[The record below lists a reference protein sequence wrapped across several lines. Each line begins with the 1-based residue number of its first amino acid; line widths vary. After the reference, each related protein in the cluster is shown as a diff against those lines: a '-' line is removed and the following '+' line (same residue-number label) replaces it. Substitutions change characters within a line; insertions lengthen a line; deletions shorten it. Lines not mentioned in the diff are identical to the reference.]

1 MILGEPVKVL
11 QIGMTDNIGG
21 MESYLM
27 AQYRKLNR
35 KIVRYDFLNITGESQ
50 IVFSDEIEHNGDSI
64 YAVPSRHKSPIRRYW
79 GVFKLLYKKR
89 HTYKY
94 IVLNTCS
101 LYYIFPLFVASLVG
115 IPHRVIHSHN
125 SGDEIAES
133 LPRKCLKRL
142 NTFLLKISATDYWAC
157 SKLAGNWMFGNHPF
171 RVIHNA
177 IDTPKF
183 IFNPIVRKQMRNEL
197 GVEGKFVVG
206 TVARFSP
213 QKNHEFLIEIFK
225 EVAAKRENAVLM
237 LVGDAAGFQ
246 DRLDMI
252 KQKVRAYHLEDKVMF
267 LGMRNDTNKLYQAM
281 DCHVLPSKFEG
292 LCITAIEAQ
301 AAGLP
306 CICSDAFSPE
316 TAVTELF
323 KTISLDASPEAW
335 CDYITA
341 PVNAMRKNMQK
352 EIILAGYDAA
362 TEIKK
367 IEESYCR

>member
-1 MILGEPVKVL
+1 MEKPVKVL

-21 MESYLM
+21 METYLM

-35 KIVRYDFLNITGESQ
+35 ERVRYDFLNITGESQ
-50 IVFSDEIEHNGDSI
+50 IVFSDEIECNGDSI
-64 YAVPSRHKSPIRRYW
+64 YGVPSRHKSPLGHYW
-79 GVFKLLYKKR
+79 GVLKLLYQKR
-89 HTYKY
+89 HEYKY

-101 LYYIFPLFVASLVG
+101 LNYVFPLFVAALIG

-133 LPRKCLKRL
+133 LPRKCLKCL
-142 NTFLLKISATDYWAC
+142 NAFLLKLSATDYWAC
-157 SKLAGNWMFGNHPF
+157 SKLAGKWMFGKHPF
-171 RVIHNA
+171 QIIHNA

-183 IFNPIVRKQMRNEL
+183 IFNPAIRNRVRKEL
-197 GVEGKFVVG
+197 RIEDKFVVG

-213 QKNHEFLIEIFK
+213 QKNHEFLIDIFK
-225 EVAAKRENAVLM
+225 EIAAKREDAVLM

-246 DRLDMI
+246 DRLEMI

-267 LGMRNDTNKLYQAM
+267 LGMRKDTNELYQAM
-281 DCHVLPSKFEG
+281 DCHILPSKFEG

-306 CICSDAFSPE
+306 CICSDVFSPE
-316 TAVTELF
+316 TSITNLF
-323 KTISLDASPEAW
+323 KTISLDVPPKEWSN
-335 CDYITA
+335 YIITHSVA
-341 PVNAMRKNMQK
+341 VQRNMYS
-352 EIILAGYDAA
+352 EIVAAGYDAA

-367 IEESYCR
+367 VENFYRR

>member
-1 MILGEPVKVL
+1 MEKPVKVL

-21 MESYLM
+21 METYLM

-35 KIVRYDFLNITGESQ
+35 ERVRYDFLNITGESQ
-50 IVFSDEIEHNGDSI
+50 IVFSDEIERNGDSI
-64 YAVPSRHKSPIRRYW
+64 YGVPSRHKSPLGHYW
-79 GVFKLLYKKR
+79 GVLKLLYQKR
-89 HTYKY
+89 HEYKY

-101 LYYIFPLFVASLVG
+101 LNYVFPLFVAALVG

-133 LPRKCLKRL
+133 LPRKCLKCL
-142 NTFLLKISATDYWAC
+142 NSFLLKLSATDYWAC
-157 SKLAGNWMFGNHPF
+157 SKLAGKWMFGKHPF
-171 RVIHNA
+171 QIIHNA

-183 IFNPIVRKQMRNEL
+183 IFNPAIRIRVRKEL
-197 GVEGKFVVG
+197 RIENKFVVG

-213 QKNHEFLIEIFK
+213 QKNHEFLIDIFK
-225 EVAAKRENAVLM
+225 EIAAKREDAVLM

-246 DRLDMI
+246 DRLEMI

-267 LGMRNDTNKLYQAM
+267 LGMRKDTNELYQAM

-306 CICSDAFSPE
+306 CICSDVFSPE
-316 TAVTELF
+316 TSVTELF
-323 KTISLDASPEAW
+323 QTISLNTSPEKW
-335 CDYITA
+335 CDDIIVCGDA
-341 PVNAMRKNMQK
+341 IRQNMQGK
-352 EIILAGYDAA
+352 IVLAGYDAT
-362 TEIKK
+362 TEIEK
-367 IEESYCR
+367 IEEAYCR

>member
-1 MILGEPVKVL
+1 MEKPVKVL
-11 QIGMTDNIGG
+11 QIGMTENIGG
-21 MESYLM
+21 METYLM

-35 KIVRYDFLNITGESQ
+35 ERVRYDFLNITGESQ
-50 IVFSDEIEHNGDSI
+50 IVFSDEIKRNGDSI
-64 YAVPSRHKSPIRRYW
+64 YAVPSRHKSPLGHYW
-79 GVFKLLYKKR
+79 GVLKLLYQKR
-89 HTYKY
+89 HEYKY

-101 LYYIFPLFVASLVG
+101 LYYIFPLFVAALVG

-225 EVAAKRENAVLM
+225 EIVAKREDAVLM

-246 DRLDMI
+246 DRLEMI

-306 CICSDAFSPE
+306 CVCSDVFPPE
-316 TAVTELF
+316 TSITELF
-323 KTISLDASPEAW
+323 ETISLNASSEEW
-335 CDYITA
+335 C
-341 PVNAMRKNMQK
+341 NR
-352 EIILAGYDAA
+352 ILACKTTARRNMYDELVSAGYNTT

-367 IEESYCR
+367 IEVFYSM